1 MPNFGSSLLAAALVA
16 GAAIPFQAGAN
27 AMLGRLLGHPL
38 WATMVSLAV
47 SVALAV
53 PVMLAFKVP
62 VPTFATAA
70 ASGPWWIWIGGA
82 AGVVYVTAALLL
94 APKMGAAS
102 FIVAVIGGQMMASL
116 VIDHFGLMGFV
127 QRPASLARVAGLVLI
142 VVGLV
147 VTQWASAAKPG

>member
-1 MPNFGSSLLAAALVA
+1 MPNLGSSLLAAALVA

-62 VPTFATAA
+62 VPSFATAA
-70 ASGPWWIWIGGA
+70 ATGPWWIWIGGA

-102 FIVAVIGGQMMASL
+102 FVVAVIGGQMMASL

-127 QRPASLARVAGLVLI
+127 QRPAGLARVAGLVLI
-142 VVGLV
+142 VMGLV
-147 VTQWASAAKPG
+147 VTQWASAAKAG

>member
-1 MPNFGSSLLAAALVA
+1 MPNLGSSLLAAALVA

-62 VPTFATAA
+62 VPSFATAA
-70 ASGPWWIWIGGA
+70 ATGPWWIWIGGA

-102 FIVAVIGGQMMASL
+102 FVVAVIGGQMVASL

-142 VVGLV
+142 VIGLV
-147 VTQWASAAKPG
+147 VTQWASAAKAG

>member
-1 MPNFGSSLLAAALVA
+1 MPNLGSSLLAAALAA

-53 PVMLAFKVP
+53 PVMVAFKVP
-62 VPTFATAA
+62 VPSFATAA
-70 ASGPWWIWIGGA
+70 TTGPWWIWIGGA

-127 QRPASLARVAGLVLI
+127 QRPASFARIAGLVLI
-142 VVGLV
+142 VVGLT
-147 VTQWASAAKPG
+147 VTQWASAAKAG

>member
-1 MPNFGSSLLAAALVA
+1 MPNLGSSLLAAALVA

-62 VPTFATAA
+62 VPSFATAA
-70 ASGPWWIWIGGA
+70 ATGPWWIWIGGA

-102 FIVAVIGGQMMASL
+102 FVVAVIGGQMVASL
-116 VIDHFGLMGFV
+116 VIDHFGLMGFL

-142 VVGLV
+142 VIGLV
-147 VTQWASAAKPG
+147 VTQWANAAKAG

>member
-1 MPNFGSSLLAAALVA
+1 MPNLGSSLLAAALVA

-53 PVMLAFKVP
+53 PVMLAFRVP
-62 VPTFATAA
+62 VPSFATAA
-70 ASGPWWIWIGGA
+70 ATGPWWIWTGGV

-102 FIVAVIGGQMMASL
+102 FVVAVIGGQMVASL

-127 QRPASLARVAGLVLI
+127 QRPASLARVAGLGLI
-142 VVGLV
+142 VIGLV
-147 VTQWASAAKPG
+147 VTQWANAAKAG

>member
-1 MPNFGSSLLAAALVA
+1 MPNLGSSLLAAALVA

-53 PVMLAFKVP
+53 PVMLAFRVP
-62 VPTFATAA
+62 VPSFATAA
-70 ASGPWWIWIGGA
+70 ATGPWWIWTGGA

-102 FIVAVIGGQMMASL
+102 FVVAVIGGQMVASL

-142 VVGLV
+142 VIGLV
-147 VTQWASAAKPG
+147 VTQWANAAKAG

>member
-1 MPNFGSSLLAAALVA
+1 MPNLGSSLLAAALVA

-62 VPTFATAA
+62 VPSFAIAA
-70 ASGPWWIWIGGA
+70 ATGPWWIWIGGA

-102 FIVAVIGGQMMASL
+102 FVVAVIGGQMVASL

-142 VVGLV
+142 VSGLV
-147 VTQWASAAKPG
+147 VTQWASAAKAG

>member
-1 MPNFGSSLLAAALVA
+1 MQNLGSSLLAAALVA

-62 VPTFATAA
+62 VPSFATAA
-70 ASGPWWIWIGGA
+70 ATGPWWIWIGGA

-102 FIVAVIGGQMMASL
+102 FVVAVIGGQMVASL

-142 VVGLV
+142 VTGLV
-147 VTQWASAAKPG
+147 VTQWASAAKAG

>member
-53 PVMLAFKVP
+53 PVMLALKVP
-62 VPTFATAA
+62 VPAFATAA
-70 ASGPWWIWIGGA
+70 ATGPWWVWIGGG

-116 VIDHFGLMGFV
+116 IIDHFGLMGFV
-127 QRPASLARVAGLVLI
+127 QRPANAVRIAGLVLI
-142 VVGLV
+142 VAGLI
-147 VTQWASAAKPG
+147 VTQWASAAKAG

>member
-1 MPNFGSSLLAAALVA
+1 MPNLGSSLLAAALVA

-62 VPTFATAA
+62 VPSFATAA
-70 ASGPWWIWIGGA
+70 ATGPWWIWIGGA

-102 FIVAVIGGQMMASL
+102 FVVAVIGGQMVASL

-142 VVGLV
+142 VSGLV
-147 VTQWASAAKPG
+147 VTQWASAAKAG

>member
-1 MPNFGSSLLAAALVA
+1 MPNLGSSLLAAALVA

-62 VPTFATAA
+62 VPSFATAA
-70 ASGPWWIWIGGA
+70 ATGPWWIWIGGA

-102 FIVAVIGGQMMASL
+102 FVVAVIGGQMVASL

-142 VVGLV
+142 VIGLV
-147 VTQWASAAKPG
+147 VTQWANGAKAG

>member
-62 VPTFATAA
+62 MPAFAA
-70 ASGPWWIWIGGA
+70 AAATGPWWVWIGGA

-127 QRPASLARVAGLVLI
+127 QRPASMARVAGLVLI
-142 VVGLV
+142 VAGLV
-147 VTQWASAAKPG
+147 VTQWASAAKAG

>member
-1 MPNFGSSLLAAALVA
+1 MPNLGSSLLAAALVA

-62 VPTFATAA
+62 VPSFATAA
-70 ASGPWWIWIGGA
+70 ATGPWWIWIGGA

-102 FIVAVIGGQMMASL
+102 FVVAVIGGQMVASL

-127 QRPASLARVAGLVLI
+127 QRPASVARVAGLVLI
-142 VVGLV
+142 VIGLV
-147 VTQWASAAKPG
+147 VTQWANAAKAG

>member
-1 MPNFGSSLLAAALVA
+1 MPNLASSLLAAALVA

-70 ASGPWWIWIGGA
+70 ATGPWWIWIGGA

-102 FIVAVIGGQMMASL
+102 FIVAVIGGQMVASL
-116 VIDHFGLMGFV
+116 VIDHFGLMGFI
-127 QRPASLARVAGLVLI
+127 QRPASFARIAGLVLI
-142 VVGLV
+142 AIGLV
-147 VTQWASAAKPG
+147 VTQWAGAAKAG

>member
-1 MPNFGSSLLAAALVA
+1 MPNLGSSLLAAALVA

-62 VPTFATAA
+62 VPSFATAA
-70 ASGPWWIWIGGA
+70 ATGPWWIWIGGA

-142 VVGLV
+142 VIGLV
-147 VTQWASAAKPG
+147 VTQWASAAKAG